1 MGRISLLD
9 MEGDQQKKNGL
20 DNKYNMGSRVRFKTK
35 KLIRKGVRLNYGYAA
50 NAGINA
56 EDSHIYKINGNYL
69 LIYAEATT
77 SYNLAKLKHSLIGS
91 NIKAS
96 NC

>member
-1 MGRISLLD
+1 L
-9 MEGDQQKKNGL
+9 
-20 DNKYNMGSRVRFKTK
+20 
-35 KLIRKGVRLNYGYAA
+35 
-50 NAGINA
+50 A

-69 LIYAEATT
+69 LIYAEAAT
-77 SYNLAKLKHSLIGS
+77 SYNLAKLKPSLIGS

>member
-35 KLIRKGVRLNYGYAA
+35 KL
-50 NAGINA
+50 
-56 EDSHIYKINGNYL
+56 
-69 LIYAEATT
+69 
-77 SYNLAKLKHSLIGS
+77 
-91 NIKAS
+91 
-96 NC
+96 